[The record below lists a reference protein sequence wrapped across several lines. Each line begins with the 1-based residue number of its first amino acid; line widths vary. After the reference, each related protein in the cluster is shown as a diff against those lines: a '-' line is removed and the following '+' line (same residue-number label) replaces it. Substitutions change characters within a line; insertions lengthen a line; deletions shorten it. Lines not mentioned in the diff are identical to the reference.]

1 MKTTRPI
8 NILAVDDNPNNL
20 LSVEAVLHPL
30 DHALIKAS
38 SGSEALPHLQNH
50 DFAVIILDV
59 QMPGMDGYQTAA
71 RIRETDR
78 SRHTPIIF
86 LTAIDPRDPA
96 NAARGYELGAVD
108 YLFKPFDP
116 VALKAKVSAFVEL
129 WRVNQELKEEVARRK
144 EAEKAVLQLNEDLEQ
159 RVRDRTAALEREAA
173 DRAQAEKALR
183 ESEALYRSLG
193 EAVPDFVW
201 SCNADGSAHYV
212 NKRWMDYTGLTVE
225 TAGDIP
231 QNVMHHP
238 DDYPELKRRW
248 TEAALNRTSYEAEFR
263 FRRHDGVYRWYM
275 ARAVP
280 VKDEQGNVIKWVGTT
295 TDIHERKEAEEA
307 LRQSEERFRLIV
319 ENARDYAIYTL
330 DAQGCVTSWSPG
342 AEQILGY
349 SETEAVGMPYS
360 QMFTEEDRAGER
372 PRDVMMTA
380 LQEGRSV
387 SERWHLRR
395 DGSRFWASGFL
406 NAVRDEKG
414 SLKGF
419 VKIVRDVTE
428 QKESEEKLAAHQAH
442 VEALNQRLQRAMTE
456 THHRVKNSLQIVSA
470 MVDMRLM
477 DYEDTVPRDE
487 VKRLGSYIGTLAS
500 VHSVLTQ
507 EAKQNAG
514 EESARFLSTKAVLE
528 ELMPMLQQCVGNKRL
543 ESKIADLRLPARQGT
558 TLAIITNEL
567 VNNAVKHA
575 GETVAVELQVTGED
589 AVLIVSDDGP
599 GFPEEFRPEQAAN
612 TGIEL
617 IESLAQWDL
626 GGKIRYENRPQEEGP
641 GGRVVVAFPVPRI
654 TEEALPSD

>member
-1 MKTTRPI
+1 MKTNRPI
-8 NILAVDDNPNNL
+8 NILAVDDNPTNL
-20 LSVEAVLHPL
+20 LSVEAVLSPL
-30 DHALIKAS
+30 DHALIKAG
-38 SGSEALPHLQNH
+38 SGKEALPHLQDH

-71 RIRETDR
+71 RIRNTDR

-86 LTAIDPRDPA
+86 LTAMDPRNPA

-129 WRVNQELKEEVARRK
+129 WRVNQELKEEVVRRK
-144 EAEKAVLQLNEDLEQ
+144 EAEAVVRRLNEGLER
-159 RVRDRTAALEREAA
+159 RVLERTAALEREAA

-201 SCNADGSAHYV
+201 SCNADGTAHFV

-238 DDYPELKRRW
+238 DDFPELKRRW
-248 TEAALNRTSYEAEFR
+248 TQAAVDRTSYEAEFR

-280 VKDEQGNVIKWVGTT
+280 VKDDQGNVIKWVGTT
-295 TDIHERKEAEEA
+295 TDIHDRKEAEEA

-330 DAQGCVTSWSPG
+330 DAQGSITSWSPG
-342 AEQILGY
+342 AEHILGY
-349 SETEAVGMPYS
+349 SESEALGSSYS
-360 QMFTEEDRAGER
+360 VMFTEEDQAENR
-372 PRDVMMTA
+372 PQNVMMA
-380 LQEGRSV
+380 AVEEGHSV
-387 SERWHLRR
+387 SERWHLRK

-414 SLKGF
+414 SLRGF
-419 VKIVRDVTE
+419 VKIVRDTTE
-428 QKESEEKLAAHQAH
+428 QKQSEEKLAAHQAH

-477 DYEDTVPRDE
+477 DHEDMVPRDE
-487 VKRLGSYIGTLAS
+487 VKRLGSYIGTLAA
-500 VHSVLTQ
+500 VHGVLTQ
-507 EAKQNAG
+507 EAKKDAG
-514 EESARFLSTKAVLE
+514 DESARFLSTKAVLE
-528 ELMPMLQQCVGNKRL
+528 ELMPMLQQCVGTKRL
-543 ESKIADLRLPARQGT
+543 QSRIADVRLPARQGT

-599 GFPEEFRPEQAAN
+599 GFPEQFHPEQAAN
-612 TGIEL
+612 TGIAL

-626 GGKIRYENRPQEEGP
+626 GGKIRYENRPREEGP
-641 GGRVVVAFPVPRI
+641 GGRVVVVFPVPKE
-654 TEEALPSD
+654 TEETPSPD